1 MDVDKVSYVFGT
13 LSIIGYSVCYLPQ
26 IFTIVKA
33 KSSVGISV
41 ASILLWTQADVLS
54 LIASILL
61 GLNPT
66 LIAISW
72 YNFAIGIIMTIVII
86 LYRQEVRTIEIVI
99 AVLVTLANLVASI
112 VLNALWIVDEASG
125 LILGYITT
133 VVYVL
138 GRFPQIISNYKN
150 KHTGEVSSAM
160 YWCSIFA
167 NACYIV
173 VCFVDPSSVHENMP
187 WIISTLLSGMLD
199 LVVIFQIRYYAF
211 CNIERIATEQTA

>member
-1 MDVDKVSYVFGT
+1 MDVDNISYVFGT
-13 LSIIGYSVCYLPQ
+13 LSIIGYSVCYFPQ
-26 IFTIVKA
+26 IYTIVKA
-33 KSSVGISV
+33 RSSVGISV

-72 YNFAIGIIMTIVII
+72 YNFAIGIAMTIII
-86 LYRQEVRTIEIVI
+86 IVYRQKVRTIEIVI
-99 AVLVTLANLVASI
+99 AILVTLANLIACI
-112 VLNALWIVDEASG
+112 VLNAVWIVDEDSG

-133 VVYVL
+133 IVYVL

-167 NACYIV
+167 NVCFIV
-173 VCFVDPSSVHENMP
+173 VCLIDPLSIHENMP
-187 WIISTLLSGMLD
+187 WILSTLCSGMLD
-199 LVVIFQIRYYAF
+199 IVVIFQIRYYAF
-211 CNIERIATEQTA
+211 CKIERISTQQTV